1 LTQRF
6 VVAIAALGALAS
18 PALAA
23 DASLAPLPTFAQ
35 NPPAE
40 PPAVNPWSGMYVG
53 SEIFGVSGRG
63 VKGGVGGGGFFGLD
77 RAVGD
82 NFFVGV
88 RGSAGY
94 SPSVWSFGP
103 ANGFDF
109 ATMSFRAGYEEG
121 RWKTYVMGDIG
132 LAKLNSV
139 GVPGVPNAGDSINNL
154 FNGGSRVKP
163 LTAVGA
169 GVDYAI
175 TENLTVGVSVS
186 AVQSRGFFVGPPPP

>member
-1 LTQRF
+1 LTRRLI
-6 VVAIAALGALAS
+6 AALAALGALAS

-23 DASLAPLPTFAQ
+23 DASLAPLPAFVQ

-40 PPAVNPWSGMYVG
+40 PPPANPWSGLYVG
-53 SEIFGVSGRG
+53 SEIFGIGGKG
-63 VKGGVGGGGFFGLD
+63 VKGGVGGDGFFGFD

-82 NFFVGV
+82 NFFIGV

-94 SPSVWSFGP
+94 SPNLWSLGP

-109 ATMSFRAGYEEG
+109 AMTSFRVGYEEG
-121 RWKTYVMGDIG
+121 RWKTYVMGDVG

-139 GVPGVPNAGDSINNL
+139 GVPSVPNAGDSINNL

-186 AVQSRGFFVGPPPP
+186 AVQSRGFLVAPPPP